1 MGFGLQWIINKITFP
16 SPPSSYSLTS
26 HPELFFVKGPTT
38 RPGHPGVPCMLYAIP
53 QGAPVLLV
61 HAHSNGCDIGDMRQ
75 TLQGI
80 SESLRVHVMSF
91 EFPGYG
97 LHVGAASQRA
107 IDDAAD
113 AILNFIVRD
122 LQIDIA
128 QVVWY
133 GRSIGSGPTVAI
145 CHRIT
150 KDLGRN
156 PGGCILQC
164 GYANFPE
171 AQRSAAGM
179 EVVACIGRRI
189 ARRHLRR

>member
-1 MGFGLQWIINKITFP
+1 ELWLMAAAPSAPAHAHAGGGGHAGHGLRAAMDHQQDN
-16 SPPSSYSLTS
+16 
-26 HPELFFVKGPTT
+26 
-38 RPGHPGVPCMLYAIP
+38 VPVA
-53 QGAPVLLV
+53 AVVLL
-61 HAHSNGCDIGDMRQ
+61 AHVAPGAVFRQ
-75 TLQGI
+75 GTDYAARGI